1 MSVSAWS
8 SVLSSSVAPLD
19 TSVWPAAPGPDKL
32 VGTARAP
39 VAVNVHSD
47 SAAVPPLSLVTI
59 LSSTSDG
66 GLSLLMMVHM
76 TVSPAPTISEE
87 HTTEVH
93 SQSKA
98 GCRPQ
103 L

>member
-66 GLSLLMMVHM
+66 GLSLLMMR
-76 TVSPAPTISEE
+76 SEE
-87 HTTEVH
+87 RRGV
-93 SQSKA
+93 KA
-98 GCRPQ
+98 VRSLWTPSDHVNRQAG
-103 L
+103 